1 MLFRFADG
9 QRPQVEGRDRTI
21 RGVAFAVAIKL
32 LPGEFVQTVQVHHA
46 APDREIAPA
55 DDIGA
60 LQGKD
65 QQHFSSPD
73 ADAVQGGESSDD
85 FSVGERRQF
94 SDIEFVL
101 LHSFADAFDI
111 KSFAHGHAALLDL
124 LRFGAVD
131 GRRRNFAARKLQP
144 GPYGGGSLGGDL
156 LADDAVDEG
165 GKQIRVDGSLDGADT
180 FDRETQFFVFLFQM
194 GDFFLA
200 VGESAHAIVP
210 APVAATAFF
219 AAGIRWG

>member
-1 MLFRFADG
+1 MTCLFSTQIPSHICGPPYFSEDIYLPILYIFKKISQFKVGSGSNADG

-21 RGVAFAVAIKL
+21 RGVAFAVPFEL
-32 LPGEFVQTVQVHHA
+32 LPGKAVQTVQVHHA

-94 SDIEFVL
+94 SDIE
-101 LHSFADAFDI
+101 
-111 KSFAHGHAALLDL
+111 
-124 LRFGAVD
+124 
-131 GRRRNFAARKLQP
+131 
-144 GPYGGGSLGGDL
+144 
-156 LADDAVDEG
+156 
-165 GKQIRVDGSLDGADT
+165 
-180 FDRETQFFVFLFQM
+180 
-194 GDFFLA
+194 
-200 VGESAHAIVP
+200 
-210 APVAATAFF
+210 
-219 AAGIRWG
+219 